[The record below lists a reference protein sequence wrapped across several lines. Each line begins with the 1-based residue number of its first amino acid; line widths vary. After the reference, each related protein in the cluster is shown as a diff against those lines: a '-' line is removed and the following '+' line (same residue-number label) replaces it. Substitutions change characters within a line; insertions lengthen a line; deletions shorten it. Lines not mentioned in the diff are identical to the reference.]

1 MIRRPPISTRTYTLF
16 PYTTLFRSA
25 VRKKLSGPIL
35 LIMDNCSAHDGA
47 TGLEPGETSP
57 EPGAHGSSHGDGK
70 QNAKKTFC
78 TCLHTATA
86 ALLSSLYTVLCS
98 EQQTEGGRR
107 ARAKPLLKAADQN
120 IQVRYLPVNCTAIHQ
135 PCDQGLIGAIKAR
148 YKRTLLRRTLEAIDD
163 WEEIRGRAAKKV
175 AGTRGL
181 DDGYKPHLLDV
192 ATMVRGIWR
201 ELPASIIVKSWIKA
215 ACLPASHV
223 HQLNELLSASA
234 SAPPNRYLPPPPAL
248 RRSNKQLSKR
258 TTRQAH
264 CWI

>member
-1 MIRRPPISTRTYTLF
+1 MVSKREEN
-16 PYTTLFRSA
+16 
-25 VRKKLSGPIL
+25 L
-35 LIMDNCSAHDGA
+35 LHMC
-47 TGLEPGETSP
+47 
-57 EPGAHGSSHGDGK
+57 AHG
-70 QNAKKTFC
+70 
-78 TCLHTATA
+78 TA

-234 SAPPNRYLPPPPAL
+234 SAPKQIPATTASAEEEQQAVIQEDDTASSLLDLIRSISQLNVMNL
-248 RRSNKQLSKR
+248 REACAKP
-258 TTRQAH
+258 
-264 CWI
+264 